1 MYTLQNFIEDLPIQ
15 GLTIL
20 SRPADLSS
28 IPVSSISAQELPLDA
43 FVRENEIVLST
54 LISCWNDEE
63 LFQQFLRDIKRS
75 KAAALVVCFQN
86 NDYVPSQ
93 RVLDCAA
100 EIGLPLLR
108 IPWEIR
114 FAEVIHFTLDQI
126 HEKNI
131 EGYKRVQEQLFN
143 AYFTSQSLDDAAGIL
158 SRFFHVPVAIA
169 GRSLDI
175 KGRSGKVSLEN
186 AELLDI
192 RINSFLWGHL
202 YICQPEDCAPLLKET
217 ELLGKYI
224 ALPLSLWFNRENIES
239 MTVLK
244 LKNDFVW
251 NLANQNYTSFQ
262 EMMQQGAKLGFDLTT
277 PHLCIALR
285 ICPQDPR
292 QAPGEYSTQS
302 AEIVSQMENLILA
315 ERRRLGL
322 KVMFADRGLMFI
334 LYVEVLSDH
343 MLQRVEKFVSA
354 LDLRFAELH
363 PSLQLY
369 WGMSETSAP
378 NSECFHTLCQNAQLA
393 LRYCTHAQTGRH
405 IFTYRDTRF
414 HQIISELSRSELIR
428 TAAQETLSPLLNY
441 DKGSSMELIQT
452 LMEFL
457 KNNGNSS
464 LTARNLH
471 LNRQSLLY
479 RLKKIEALTGM
490 SLSQRKDLFL
500 LEIYTRIHSDF

>member
-1 MYTLQNFIEDLPIQ
+1 MLPVVRPGLYGGDLFVYTLQNFIEDLPVQ

-28 IPVSSISAQELPLDA
+28 IPVSSISAQEMPLDA

-54 LISCWNDEE
+54 LISCWDNEE
-63 LFQQFLRDIKRS
+63 LFQQFLRDLKQS
-75 KAAALVVCFQN
+75 KAAALVVCFRDN
-86 NDYVPSQ
+86 AYVPSQ
-93 RVLDCAA
+93 KVLDCAS

-143 AYFTSQSLDDAAGIL
+143 AYFTSQSLDNAADIL

-175 KGRSGKVSLEN
+175 KGQSGKISLES

-202 YICQPEDCAPLLKET
+202 YICRPEDCAPLLKEK

-239 MTVLK
+239 MMVLK

-251 NLANQNYTSFQ
+251 NLANQNYASFQ

-285 ICPQDPR
+285 ICSKDVQ
-292 QAPGEYSTQS
+292 QTLSEYSTQS
-302 AEIVSQMENLILA
+302 AEIVSMMESLILT
-315 ERRRLGL
+315 ERKHQGL

-334 LYVEVLSDH
+334 LYVEALSDRI
-343 MLQRVEKFVSA
+343 LQRVENFISS
-354 LDLRFAELH
+354 LDLRFIEMQPA
-363 PSLQLY
+363 LQLY
-369 WGMSETSAP
+369 WGMSDISAP

-393 LRYCTHAQTGRH
+393 LQYCMHTQTGRH
-405 IFTYRDTRF
+405 IFTYHDTRF
-414 HQIISELSRSELIR
+414 HQIISELSGSELIR
-428 TAAQETLSPLLNY
+428 TAAQETLSLLRDY
-441 DKGSSMELIQT
+441 DKGSGVELIQT

-457 KNNGNSS
+457 K
-464 LTARNLH
+464 
-471 LNRQSLLY
+471 
-479 RLKKIEALTGM
+479 K
-490 SLSQRKDLFL
+490 
-500 LEIYTRIHSDF
+500 